1 MGIKEMCE
9 YQDECLVQVLSEFEI
24 DERSA
29 FINIL
34 FMNIM
39 FFERLA
45 ELSDIR
51 ASDVFKSLYDS
62 LTYNGRRQL
71 DHTVGL
77 ASRFKVLALELENQV
92 YDE

>member
-29 FINIL
+29 FINTL

-39 FFERLA
+39 FFGKLA
-45 ELSDIR
+45 ELGDVR
-51 ASDVFKSLYDS
+51 ASDVFKSLYGNLSYD
-62 LTYNGRRQL
+62 GRRQL
-71 DHTVGL
+71 DHTLGL